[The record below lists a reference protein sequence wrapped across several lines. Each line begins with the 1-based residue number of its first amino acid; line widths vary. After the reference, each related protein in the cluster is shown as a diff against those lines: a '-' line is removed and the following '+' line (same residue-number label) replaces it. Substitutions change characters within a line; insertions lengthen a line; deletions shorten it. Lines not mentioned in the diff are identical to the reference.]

1 MGYEYLFK
9 KRMMILPPGAIAGG
23 GVPLLAGLVD
33 GAGLYGQLPGL
44 SPGTQPPLDLSLEL
58 GAIFI
63 FFCIFLFLFYFYRQ
77 YLAKCWISDHPFCL
91 HRST

>member
-1 MGYEYLFK
+1 MGYEYLFEK
-9 KRMMILPPGAIAGG
+9 IMMILPPGALAGG

-63 FFCIFLFLFYFYRQ
+63 FFVFFCYYFIFTDSF
-77 YLAKCWISDHPFCL
+77 
-91 HRST
+91 

>member
-1 MGYEYLFK
+1 
-9 KRMMILPPGAIAGG
+9 MILPPGALAGG

-58 GAIFI
+58 GAIFKFFV
-63 FFCIFLFLFYFYRQ
+63 FFCYYFIFTDSF
-77 YLAKCWISDHPFCL
+77 
-91 HRST
+91 